1 MCVLAPLCE
10 FVMNAITVPFRVAVS
25 SVEGWESL
33 MHTTAKSVHS
43 KRRTGMVVQKLSI
56 WGVPK
61 RTCFTNVR
69 NMVSR
74 KDDDSPLI
82 VSVARAFHLS
92 LYTLLGDD
100 GF

>member
-1 MCVLAPLCE
+1 
-10 FVMNAITVPFRVAVS
+10 MNAIMVPSRVDVS

-33 MHTTAKSVHS
+33 MHTTAKSAHS

-56 WGVPK
+56 WAVRK

-69 NMVSR
+69 NMVLR

-82 VSVARAFHLS
+82 VFVARAFYLP
-92 LYTLLGDD
+92 LYTILGND